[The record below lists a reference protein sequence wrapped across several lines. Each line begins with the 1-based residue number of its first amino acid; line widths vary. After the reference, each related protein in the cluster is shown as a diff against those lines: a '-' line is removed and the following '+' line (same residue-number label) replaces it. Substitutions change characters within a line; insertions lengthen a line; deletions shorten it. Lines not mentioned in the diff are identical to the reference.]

1 LEVECLPLTIE
12 VQPKGSYKMAAI
24 NFKKTAISMASMVLI
39 SAMTFGALN
48 VNASANE
55 NTLLKDPNVAESKKV
70 EKLDQAWVAK
80 SNENAKLLLQI
91 MGKYSP
97 EGAGSL
103 GVDGLDEQI
112 TDMSQDL
119 FERQN
124 QEVRMVIAE
133 FQKRLKVETHPK
145 IKQDLNILIGSA
157 EDNMRTEMLN
167 RKHFIP
173 FHDVT
178 AMMFGVVQQTLDP
191 RIPKERQKTLMVRLN
206 KYAGLTKG
214 YRPITELAH
223 ERMMER
229 LKDNPKLIG
238 PYQVEVQQAIDNVPT
253 LIAGMK
259 SMLAKSELKDWEK
272 TFSVLEQQLNAY
284 QSKVKAEV
292 LPRSRKDHM
301 LPAEVYAD
309 NLRQFGVDIAPEEL
323 ISKALTSF
331 AEIRNQMTIT
341 AGILAKE
348 RNLPD
353 ADYRVVIRELKKQQ
367 IDKEKVMPLYEA
379 RLAEIEATIRKEKI
393 VSLPDRKAKIR
404 LGTEAENASQPAPHM
419 SPPRLIG
426 NTGEYGEFVL
436 TTGMPPDAMGKV
448 LRFDDF
454 THEAGTWTLTAHEAR
469 PGHELQFAKMI
480 EAGVSTA
487 RGVFA
492 FNSVNVEG
500 WALYAE
506 AEMQPFEPSDGQL
519 FALQA
524 RAQRAARA
532 FLDPMVNLGK
542 ITPEAVQS
550 FLMDEVGLSEGMAKQ
565 EMQRYTFR
573 APGQA
578 TSYFYGYQQLMETR
592 QMAEVALRKKFNRQA
607 FNDFVLAQGL
617 VPAKILRQ
625 AIIEEFIP
633 ASMNKG

>member
-1 LEVECLPLTIE
+1 MMKKIMVRALLSALALGAVSTVTAAPHDTAPTVAAKTVVE
-12 VQPKGSYKMAAI
+12 
-24 NFKKTAISMASMVLI
+24 
-39 SAMTFGALN
+39 
-48 VNASANE
+48 
-55 NTLLKDPNVAESKKV
+55 
-70 EKLDQAWVAK
+70 QAWVQK
-80 SNENAKLLLQI
+80 SNENAKLLLNF

-97 EGAGSL
+97 EGAGGL

-112 TDMSQDL
+112 TDMSRDL
-119 FERQN
+119 FDAKNR
-124 QEVRMVIAE
+124 EVLAIIAE
-133 FQKRLKVETHPK
+133 YQKRLKAETHPK
-145 IKQDLNILIGSA
+145 IKQDLHILITSA
-157 EDNMRTEMLN
+157 EDFMRTEALT
-167 RKHFIP
+167 RKHFVP
-173 FHDVT
+173 FVDVT
-178 AMMFGVVQQTLDP
+178 SMIFGVMRQTLDP
-191 RIPKERQKTLMVRLN
+191 RIPAERQKTMLVRLN
-206 KYAGLTKG
+206 KYTGLSKG
-214 YRPITELAH
+214 YRPITELAK
-223 ERMMER
+223 ERMQER
-229 LKDNPKLIG
+229 MKANSKLIG
-238 PYQVEVQQAIDNVPT
+238 PYKVEVEQVLSKSPT
-253 LIAGMK
+253 MIAGMK
-259 SMLAKSELKDWEK
+259 TMLEKSGLKDWEK
-272 TFSVLEQQLNAY
+272 SFAALEQQLSAYNAMIK
-284 QSKVKAEV
+284 SEV
-292 LPRSRKDHM
+292 IPLARTQHQ

-309 NLRQFGVDIAPEEL
+309 NLRQYGVDIKPEEL
-323 ISKALTSF
+323 SAKALTSF
-331 AEIRNQMTIT
+331 AEIRNQMVIT

-353 ADYRVVIRELKKQQ
+353 ADYRAVIRELKKEQ
-367 IDKEKVMPLYEA
+367 IAKDKVMPLYEA
-379 RLAEIEATIRKEKI
+379 RLADIEATIRKEKI

-404 LGTEAENASQPAPHM
+404 LASDAENAQQPAPHM

-436 TTGMPPDAMGKV
+436 TTGMPPDPSGKV

-506 AEMQPFEPSDGQL
+506 AEMQPFEPTDGQL

-532 FLDPMVNLGK
+532 FLDPMVNLGQ

-592 QMAEVALRKKFNRQA
+592 QAAEVALRKKFDRQA

-625 AIIEEFIP
+625 AVMEEFV
-633 ASMNKG
+633 AARLK